1 MLTII
6 PSLFSSA
13 RQAFQTPAALHAE
26 ILALRH
32 SEVRNR
38 HRLASKGYERRAA
51 YPARTCAL
59 VQLNFA
65 GKLYHLS
72 ELRRLYAPRDRS
84 ILVERQVCGIPLRST
99 RRDHRGAVRTSRM
112 PSHPVASAL

>member
-1 MLTII
+1 MPMGMALTI
-6 PSLFSSA
+6 
-13 RQAFQTPAALHAE
+13 AE
-26 ILALRH
+26 RLAIGIAH
-32 SEVRNR
+32 SEARNR

-59 VQLNFA
+59 LQLNFSE
-65 GKLYHLS
+65 KLHHLS